1 MIDAGLI
8 DSRVLGKLA
17 EDVPGHMVPRLI
29 DKFVTEIEQRMSA
42 IEAMLEQESLENLE
56 RLAHSIKGSAG
67 TFGAVQLHRCARD
80 LEKSCK
86 DQQSDLSQQQADEL
100 LKIAGD
106 TLQAFRLHL
115 ASMDS

>member
-1 MIDAGLI
+1 MQAFETT
-8 DSRVLGKLA
+8 LGQA
-17 EDVPGHMVPRLI
+17 SP
-29 DKFVTEIEQRMSA
+29 
-42 IEAMLEQESLENLE
+42 ENLE